1 MKSLER
7 SRKMWWLF
15 ILMFV
20 FMGFT
25 VSFISKSAG
34 EKMPKPKGNQLWKY
48 ITKTKPY
55 TNWEHWPGFGDMYKG
70 QSPHG
75 AFLKL
80 YVNQEAKAAIER
92 GDKTM
97 PENAIVVKEN
107 YNKEKKLVSIT
118 PMYKVK
124 DYNPGAGNWFWA
136 KYGTNGKI
144 MVAGKVNSCI
154 SCHSKKMSDDYMYT
168 VSKK

>member
-1 MKSLER
+1 MKSLEKWKKL
-7 SRKMWWLF
+7 SWLF

-20 FMGFT
+20 FMVITASF
-25 VSFISKSAG
+25 VSNNG
-34 EKMPKPKGNQLWKY
+34 NEQMPEPKGDQLWKY
-48 ITKTKPY
+48 LTKTKPY
-55 TNWEHWPGFGDMYKG
+55 TDWDHWPGFEDMYKG

-80 YVNQEAKAAIER
+80 YVNNKAKDAIER

-124 DYNPGAGNWFWA
+124 DYNPEAGDWFWA
-136 KYGTNGKI
+136 KYGADGKI
-144 MVAGKVNSCI
+144 MADGKVKSCI
-154 SCHSKKMSDDYMYT
+154 GCHSKKMNDDYMFT